1 MVRTNEELMKKLI
14 EHLGKKIEMTKMPE
28 KVEVH
33 HPNRRSNNVFVEEIE
48 HPVVKLGRNIPKYG
62 SLFKDVILKEMESD
76 TDPTPFVEFDPG
88 SLRSQVSEV

>member
-1 MVRTNEELMKKLI
+1 MEHLVKMVRTNEELMKKLI
-14 EHLGKKIEMTKMPE
+14 EHLDKKIEMPKMPE

-33 HPNRRSNNVFVEEIE
+33 HPNRRS
-48 HPVVKLGRNIPKYG
+48 RNIPKYG
-62 SLFKDVILKEMESD
+62 SLFKDVILKEIESD